1 MQHCIPMNET
11 TRGKDVAYFLST
23 FKQYIDTM
31 KQLKYYFESD
41 GTICAETIYTV
52 RALRGKNEISYLD
65 TESMH
70 SLEV

>member
-1 MQHCIPMNET
+1 ML
-11 TRGKDVAYFLST
+11 RFFLCS

-41 GTICAETIYTV
+41 GTISAKTIYTV
-52 RALRGKNEISYLD
+52 RAWRGKNEISYLD